1 MKLGNLELNV
11 PLALAPMAGITDLP
25 FRLICRRLGCG
36 MTVSEMISAKGLLY
50 NNVKTKEMLAIDDG
64 ERPTAIQLFG
74 SVPDELA
81 RAAKIV
87 EASGADMIDLNM
99 GCPVPKIVNN
109 GEGSALM
116 KNPQL
121 AYEILAAMVD
131 AVQIPVTVKF
141 RAGWDD
147 DNRNA
152 VEIALADVSGASGN
166 APGALGDVFRNIV
179 REVMSNPVTAVAN
192 ANYLSILFWA
202 VVLGLALKTVASQQT
217 ISSLRHWADAVSKVV
232 AWIIQ
237 CAPFGIL
244 GLVYTTVSQS
254 GLEIF
259 TTYGKLLLLLVGCML
274 LVSFVLNPLIVFF
287 ILRRNPYP
295 LLWECLKESAVNA
308 FFTRSSAANIPVNM
322 NLCKRM
328 GVDEDFY
335 SVSIPL
341 GSTIN
346 MNGAAVTITVMTLAT
361 CHTLGITPSLGSALL
376 LSIIA
381 TFGACGASGVAGGS
395 LLLIPMA
402 CSLFGISNDVAMQV
416 VAVGFIIGVVQDS
429 VETALNSSSDAFFTI
444 ATDIRDRLKRGEKIG

>member
-1 MKLGNLELNV
+1 MLGDLFV
-11 PLALAPMAGITDLP
+11 GALKAIAPVLVAVL
-25 FRLICRRLGCG
+25 
-36 MTVSEMISAKGLLY
+36 VAS
-50 NNVKTKEMLAIDDG
+50 
-64 ERPTAIQLFG
+64 
-74 SVPDELA
+74 SVATA
-81 RAAKIV
+81 RAGLGDRFRTIITLYILTTLMAAV
-87 EASGADMIDLNM
+87 LAVVGSFLF
-99 GCPVPKIVNN
+99 PVH
-109 GEGSALM
+109 
-116 KNPQL
+116 
-121 AYEILAAMVD
+121 
-131 AVQIPVTVKF
+131 
-141 RAGWDD
+141 
-147 DNRNA
+147 
-152 VEIALADVSGASGN
+152 IALADVSGAAGS
-166 APGALGDVFRNIV
+166 APGALGDVFSNIV
-179 REVMSNPVTAVAN
+179 REVMSNPVTAIAK

-202 VVLGLALKTVASQQT
+202 VVIGLALKSVASQQT
-217 ISSLRHWADAVSKVV
+217 IGSLRQWADAVSKVV

-259 TTYGKLLLLLVGCML
+259 TTYGKLLLLLVGSMML
-274 LVSFVLNPLIVFF
+274 VALVFNPLIVCFM
-287 ILRRNPYP
+287 LRRNPYP
-295 LLWECLKESAVNA
+295 LLWQCLKESAVNA

-328 GVDEDFY
+328 GIDEDFY

-346 MNGAAVTITVMTLAT
+346 MNGAAVTITVMTLAA
-361 CHTLGITPSLGSALL
+361 CHTLGVVPSLGSALL

-402 CSLFGISNDVAMQV
+402 CSLFGISNDAAMQV

-444 ATDIRDRLKRGEKIG
+444 ATDMRDRLKREKTVK

>member
-1 MKLGNLELNV
+1 MGIIKSTLDRWQQTNLMLRIFAGIVVGSVLALTVPGISVISMLGDLFVGALKAIAPVLVAVLVASSVATARAGLGNRFRTIITLYVLTT
-11 PLALAPMAGITDLP
+11 LMAA
-25 FRLICRRLGCG
+25 
-36 MTVSEMISAKGLLY
+36 VVA
-50 NNVKTKEMLAIDDG
+50 VA
-64 ERPTAIQLFG
+64 G
-74 SVPDELA
+74 SFFF
-81 RAAKIV
+81 
-87 EASGADMIDLNM
+87 
-99 GCPVPKIVNN
+99 PV
-109 GEGSALM
+109 
-116 KNPQL
+116 Q
-121 AYEILAAMVD
+121 
-131 AVQIPVTVKF
+131 
-141 RAGWDD
+141 
-147 DNRNA
+147 
-152 VEIALADVSGASGN
+152 IALADISGVAGS
-166 APGALGDVFRNIV
+166 APGARGDVFRNIV
-179 REVMSNPVTAVAN
+179 GEIMSNPVTAIAK

-202 VVLGLALKTVASQQT
+202 VVVGLALKAVASPQT
-217 ISSLRHWADAVSKVV
+217 IGSLRQWADAVSRVV
-232 AWIIQ
+232 VWIIQ

-259 TTYGKLLLLLVGCML
+259 TTYGKLLLLLVGSMM
-274 LVSFVLNPLIVFF
+274 LVSLVLNPLIVGVM
-287 ILRRNPYP
+287 LRRNPYP
-295 LLWECLKESAVNA
+295 LLWQCLRESAVNA

-346 MNGAAVTITVMTLAT
+346 MEGAAVTITVMTLAT

-429 VETALNSSSDAFFTI
+429 VETALNSSADALFTI
-444 ATDIRDRLKRGEKIG
+444 ATDMRDRLKRGKKIK

>member
-1 MKLGNLELNV
+1 MGIIKSTLDRWQQTNLMLRIFAGIVVGSVLALTVPGISVISMLGDLFVGALKAIAPVLVAVLVASSVATARAGLGNRFRTIITLYVLTT
-11 PLALAPMAGITDLP
+11 LMAA
-25 FRLICRRLGCG
+25 
-36 MTVSEMISAKGLLY
+36 VVA
-50 NNVKTKEMLAIDDG
+50 VA
-64 ERPTAIQLFG
+64 G
-74 SVPDELA
+74 SFFF
-81 RAAKIV
+81 
-87 EASGADMIDLNM
+87 
-99 GCPVPKIVNN
+99 PV
-109 GEGSALM
+109 
-116 KNPQL
+116 Q
-121 AYEILAAMVD
+121 
-131 AVQIPVTVKF
+131 
-141 RAGWDD
+141 
-147 DNRNA
+147 
-152 VEIALADVSGASGN
+152 IALADVSGVAGS

-179 REVMSNPVTAVAN
+179 GEIMSNPVTAIAK

-202 VVLGLALKTVASQQT
+202 VVVGLALKAVASPQT
-217 ISSLRHWADAVSKVV
+217 IGSLRQWADAVSRVV
-232 AWIIQ
+232 VWIIQ

-259 TTYGKLLLLLVGCML
+259 TTYGKLLLLLVGSMM
-274 LVSFVLNPLIVFF
+274 LVSLVLNPLIVGVM
-287 ILRRNPYP
+287 LRRNPYP
-295 LLWECLKESAVNA
+295 LLWQCLRESAVNA

-346 MNGAAVTITVMTLAT
+346 MEGAAVTITVMTLAT

-429 VETALNSSSDAFFTI
+429 VETALNSSADALFTI
-444 ATDIRDRLKRGEKIG
+444 ATDMRDRLKRGKKIK